1 MAQSF
6 GETLGFDEVILL
18 LEWRRLISLAV
29 VVCFGQC
36 VSSSMVCLVWFPLD
50 SRLDIIVS

>member
-1 MAQSF
+1 MAVSVGLFVTFFFVNDGFAKKAVVQSF

-29 VVCFGQC
+29 VV
-36 VSSSMVCLVWFPLD
+36 SMF
-50 SRLDIIVS
+50 